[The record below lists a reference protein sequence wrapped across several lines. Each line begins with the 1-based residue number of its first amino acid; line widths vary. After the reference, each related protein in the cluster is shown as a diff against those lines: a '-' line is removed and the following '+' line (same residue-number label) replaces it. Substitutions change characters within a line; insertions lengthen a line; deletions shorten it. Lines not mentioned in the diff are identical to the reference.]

1 MCSASNTAHLSH
13 GGNLVHKTVLDP
25 VLMVPL
31 QFRLMDTRNRV
42 NLTLSDDLI
51 GQFQRIKALSGV
63 ATATIVRE
71 MLETNIGTFKAMADA
86 LEEAEAKK
94 GDPFKHLLRVLKT
107 AGDDADQLHLEISNA
122 RRRIKR
128 SKKA

>member
-1 MCSASNTAHLSH
+1 
-13 GGNLVHKTVLDP
+13 
-25 VLMVPL
+25 
-31 QFRLMDTRNRV
+31 MDTRNRV

-71 MLETNIGTFKAMADA
+71 MLENNIGAFKAMADA

-128 SKKA
+128 SKKQ